1 MKKTNKKEPT
11 TKKPVNYEASIKV
24 FGRDNKVYKSKGA
37 SVKEVLENLKVEG
50 KAGGICVLTIS
61 NGDKKRDRIMNAEQ
75 LFRLFSSSRLMREI
89 ALKNVTLLFDNI

>member
-1 MKKTNKKEPT
+1 MKKTT
-11 TKKPVNYEASIKV
+11 TKKPIASTYEASIKV
-24 FGRDNKVYKSKGA
+24 FGKVYKSKGS

-50 KAGGICVLTIS
+50 KAGGTCVLTVS
-61 NGDKKRDRIMNAEQ
+61 NGDKKRDRIMNGVQ

>member
-1 MKKTNKKEPT
+1 MKKTIKKEPT

-24 FGRDNKVYKSKGA
+24 FGKVYKSKGA

-50 KAGGICVLTIS
+50 KVGGICVLTIS
-61 NGDKKRDRIMNAEQ
+61 NSDKKRDRIMNTEQ